1 MARQHIQKVIAHAE
15 KKLQQPD
22 RNKERTRPE
31 LLKLYKRFLKIEEH
45 RVRMLHR
52 AGGGGI
58 EIAQRRSDILDVFL
72 HNLFA
77 EALEK
82 AANATAGAK
91 RYPITLVANG
101 GYGRGML
108 NPGSDVDLL
117 FLLPDPARSVSKE
130 ASDMIEQ
137 ILYMLYDVGFRVG
150 HATRSIKDS
159 ILKATGDNQT
169 KCALIESRFITGD
182 EALFND
188 FRERFNN
195 ECIVGKR
202 RRFLADRA
210 ADLRDRHRKYA
221 NTVYV
226 QEPNVKNGCG
236 SLRDYQNLIWLSY
249 VKYGTVD
256 LKVLVDE
263 KLLSVT
269 THREIEKAYDFLMR
283 VRNDMHY
290 SERRPTDTLNLRLQG
305 DVATNFEYP
314 QRSIVRRCEE
324 FMRDYYLHSRNLF
337 NHTTSVMQSFKLQ
350 EIDEKDS
357 GIVSFLALRK
367 KKVEHFDGFYS
378 KDGHIYSESSKVFE
392 ERPQRLM
399 EVFQH
404 AQRRHLRLSPEIR
417 KRINDAFSLIDRPFR
432 YNKANRETFEAIL
445 SRKGDVARALRQMHR
460 VDFLGRYLPEF
471 GALTCLV
478 QHEFYHRYTAD
489 EHTLQCIDKLDELS
503 DTKNPALEFYQKLF
517 HDLEDPSIL
526 YLALILHDTG
536 RAKNQR
542 FHVDASATLASKVCS
557 RLRITGERRRQLIF
571 LVDHHL
577 TLWRTATTRNIE
589 DPAVI
594 ADFVRSVRTKS
605 DLDILLLLTY
615 ADSNATSDSGW
626 SGFKESLILQLYHS
640 TLAYF
645 NDQKAF
651 EIASSTTIEELRR
664 DVTAKLGDDYGA
676 EIEAHFANM
685 PGRYFRFRDAATV
698 ARHIRGFHRFFE
710 KLHDEPE
717 ATLTPTLRW
726 KAHPDRGHS
735 TLEVY
740 SWDRPMLLAR
750 VAGALSAREI
760 NILGADI
767 FTRKDSLAM
776 DIFRVCT
783 TNLEPV
789 TSKTEIDAIA
799 GIVQTAFVQPA
810 DKFHSAIRAG
820 RKSKWNRETTS
831 AGIEFPRRVYVTNDA
846 NPRFTV
852 LEIQTLDRIGLLY
865 DIFCTIGRFG
875 IEVVAARINTEKG
888 AAIDTFYITDSMGRK
903 IVDTRKLAD
912 LKAALD
918 AVLEID
924 PV

>member
-1 MARQHIQKVIAHAE
+1 MARHIQKVIAHAE
-15 KKLQQPD
+15 EKLQQPA
-22 RNKERTRPE
+22 RSKERTRPE

-58 EIAQRRSDILDVFL
+58 EIAQRRSELLDVVL

-77 EALEK
+77 EALET
-82 AANATAGAK
+82 AAATSANE
-91 RYPITLVANG
+91 YPVTLVANG

-130 ASDMIEQ
+130 ASEMIEQ
-137 ILYMLYDVGFRVG
+137 ILYMLYDVGFQVG

-159 ILKATGDNQT
+159 IVQANGDNQT
-169 KCALIESRFITGD
+169 KCTLIESRFITGD
-182 EALFND
+182 EKLFED
-188 FRERFNN
+188 FRERFKK
-195 ECIVGKR
+195 ECIVGKER
-202 RRFLADRA
+202 PFLANRA
-210 ADLRDRHRKYA
+210 ADLRDRHSKYA
-221 NTVYV
+221 KTVFV

-236 SLRDYQNLIWLSY
+236 SLRDYQNLIWLSF

-269 THREIEKAYDFLMR
+269 AYREIEKAYGFLMR
-283 VRNDMHY
+283 VRSDMHY
-290 SERRPTDTLNLRLQG
+290 SEKRPTDTLNLRLQG
-305 DVATNFEYP
+305 VVATNFEYP
-314 QRSIVRRCEE
+314 QRSILRRCEE
-324 FMRDYYLHSRNLF
+324 FMRDYYLHSRNIF

-350 EIDEKDS
+350 EIDEKDA
-357 GIVSFLALRK
+357 GLISFLALRK
-367 KKVEHFDGFYS
+367 KKIEHFDGFYS
-378 KDGHIYSESSKVFE
+378 KGGLIYADSPKAFTKKP
-392 ERPQRLM
+392 RRLM

-417 KRINDAFSLIDRPFR
+417 KHFEKGYPFIDRSFR

-489 EHTLQCIDKLDELS
+489 EHTLQCIDKLDVLS
-503 DTKNPALEFYQKLF
+503 DIDNPALELYQKLF
-517 HDLEDPSIL
+517 HELRDPYIL

-542 FHVDASATLASKVCS
+542 FHADASATLASKVCS
-557 RLRITGERRRQLIF
+557 RLRITGERRRKLIF

-577 TLWRTATTRNIE
+577 TLWRTATTRNLE

-594 ADFVRSVRTKS
+594 AEFVRAVRSKG

-651 EIASSTTIEELRR
+651 EVAASTTVEELRCQVS
-664 DVTAKLGDDYGA
+664 DKLGDDYKT
-676 EIEAHFANM
+676 EIEAHFKNM
-685 PGRYFRFRDAATV
+685 PRRCFRFRAAETV
-698 ARHIRGFHRFFE
+698 ARHICGFRKFFE
-710 KLHDEPE
+710 KLQRKPE
-717 ATLTPTLRW
+717 ATLTPILRW

-750 VAGALSAREI
+750 VVGALAAREI
-760 NILGADI
+760 NILNADI

-776 DIFRVCT
+776 DVFRVCT

-789 TSKTEIDAIA
+789 TSKIEIDAITK
-799 GIVQTAFVQPA
+799 IVRSAFSKPV
-810 DKFHSAIRAG
+810 DKFHAAIRKG
-820 RKSKWNRETTS
+820 RKSKWLRETTS
-831 AGIEFPRRVYVTNDA
+831 AGIDFPRRIFITNESDP
-846 NPRFTV
+846 NFTV
-852 LEIQTLDRIGLLY
+852 LEIQTLDRIGLL
-865 DIFCTIGRFG
+865 T
-875 IEVVAARINTEKG
+875 K
-888 AAIDTFYITDSMGRK
+888 S
-903 IVDTRKLAD
+903 
-912 LKAALD
+912 
-918 AVLEID
+918 
-924 PV
+924 